1 MAARAILSFALVVAV
16 TGIASAE
23 PTKVGV
29 LGLEV
34 AGVIDIDGTTQ
45 AKNITEVMRSQ
56 VRPPRFTL
64 APNSKKELIDEK
76 VANNCDS
83 EATDCMTKIAKKVGA
98 TVLIFGRI
106 ERKADKDGVDAY
118 QLSLKLLDTEKKTT
132 KPATAW
138 ISLKD
143 VGDGKL
149 ESRTIDAFN
158 AITGVESV
166 TPPPPPDG
174 GLIVED
180 PPKPL
185 KKPGNGWKTATYV
198 SGAATVVLLG
208 GFVFTAL
215 KTESLAKDCT
225 EDPTTGKRSGTGC
238 ADGPTYSKL
247 SFATGIGAGAVGVFA
262 IVAAYKGF
270 ISSSKESSQPTVGRS
285 TRKRSRFAVTP
296 VIAPEGAGATVR
308 FDW

>member
-1 MAARAILSFALVVAV
+1 MAARAILSLALVVAV

-56 VRPPRFTL
+56 VKPPRFTL

-83 EATDCMTKIAKKVGA
+83 EATDCMTKIAKKLGA

-132 KPATAW
+132 KPATTW
-138 ISLKD
+138 ISLKE

-149 ESRTIDAFN
+149 ES
-158 AITGVESV
+158 ITGGEPVA
-166 TPPPPPDG
+166 PPPPAG
-174 GLIVED
+174 GVVLED
-180 PPKPL
+180 PPRPP

-215 KTESLAKDCT
+215 KTESLAKECT
-225 EDPTTGKRSGTGC
+225 EDPAGNREGPGC

-270 ISSSKESSQPTVGRS
+270 VSSSKESSQPTAGRS

-296 VIAPEGAGATVR
+296 VIAPGGAGATVR